1 MAKQTA
7 SSPHRN
13 VRKRPGN
20 THAARSP
27 RSRSA
32 PWDDAYGVPVP
43 RGLHE
48 AIEVERDNLSKAHS
62 LLGCLALSM
71 EAEPD
76 PVSGPYYPDIARL
89 ARDMVKQS
97 INGLDSLTLQRILE
111 RDKVKEDS
119 WVRDHARRLVPIRTA
134 LPRRRVFAAH
144 AAAVRA
150 YVLHARTYVAGSCG
164 SARSA
169 RSTSS
174 DCA

>member
-97 INGLDSLTLQRILE
+97 INGLDVGTRSRTPARPHS
-111 RDKVKEDS
+111 DS
-119 WVRDHARRLVPIRTA
+119 P
-134 LPRRRVFAAH
+134 
-144 AAAVRA
+144 AAAPCIRCSCSG
-150 YVLHARTYVAGSCG
+150 GS
-164 SARSA
+164 SIRSA
-169 RSTSS
+169 CSNLCGRVLR
-174 DCA
+174 